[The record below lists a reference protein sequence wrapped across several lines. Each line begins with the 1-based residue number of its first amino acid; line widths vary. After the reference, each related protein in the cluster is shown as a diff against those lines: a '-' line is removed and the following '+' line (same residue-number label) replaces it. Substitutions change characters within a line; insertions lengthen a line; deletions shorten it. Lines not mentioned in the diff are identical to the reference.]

1 MNSNMIFITAPNDYQ
16 VNANNSISIF
26 LAGGI
31 SKCSPWQGEVISY
44 LKDHPLDTN
53 NKTVV
58 IFSPRREGSMI
69 DFTNQNEIQ
78 KQIEWEFKYLENMSI
93 FTMFFDGPTESPQPI
108 CFYELGRHLSQMM
121 QRFPNDYD
129 KRIIVSYKKEFFRSF
144 DVNIQT
150 ELATQNKVKA
160 YEVSSSQEHA
170 ERILEAIKE
179 LYKNKIIN

>member
-1 MNSNMIFITAPNDYQ
+1 MNTNMIFITAPNEYE
-16 VNANNSISIF
+16 VNTNNSLSTF

-31 SKCSPWQGEVISY
+31 SKCSPWQNEVIAY
-44 LKDHPLDTN
+44 LKENKID
-53 NKTVV
+53 NKTIVV
-58 IFSPRREGSMI
+58 FNPRRENSMI
-69 DFTNQNEIQ
+69 DFSNQNEIK
-78 KQIEWEFKYLENMSI
+78 KQIEWEFKYLETMSI

-144 DVNIQT
+144 DVKIQT

-160 YEVSSSQEHA
+160 FEVASSKEHA
-170 ERILEAIKE
+170 ERIVNAIKE
-179 LYKNKIIN
+179 LSNTK

>member
-1 MNSNMIFITAPNDYQ
+1 MNRNRIVITAPNDYQ

-78 KQIEWEFKYLENMSI
+78 KQIEWEFKYLENVSI

-108 CFYELGRHLSQMM
+108 CFY
-121 QRFPNDYD
+121 
-129 KRIIVSYKKEFFRSF
+129 
-144 DVNIQT
+144 
-150 ELATQNKVKA
+150 
-160 YEVSSSQEHA
+160 
-170 ERILEAIKE
+170 
-179 LYKNKIIN
+179 